1 VGLLDLIRTSVADG
15 LIGADLFRP
24 ATLIKVTPGTRTPGS
39 ISGGTNPTT
48 VSYSVQGVP
57 GTTTTLRLNG
67 TLIAGVDRVIKLFG
81 ARLPPG
87 VVPAPEDRITMEGV
101 TSTIVGNDGG
111 NSAVMVD
118 AARAVYVC
126 QCRT

>member
-1 VGLLDLIRTSVADG
+1 MGLLDDIATAVADG
-15 LIGADLFRP
+15 LVGADLFRP
-24 ATLIKVTPGTRTPGS
+24 ATLIKVTPGTRTPGA

-48 VSYSVQGVP
+48 TSFAVQGLP

-67 TLIAGVDRVIKLFG
+67 TLISGVDRVVKLFG

-87 VVPAPEDRITMEGV
+87 VVPTSGDRIVMEGI
-101 TSTIVGNDGG
+101 TATIVGDSGG
-111 NSAVMVD
+111 NAAVMVD

>member
-1 VGLLDLIRTSVADG
+1 MGLLDDIAVAVADG
-15 LIGADLFRP
+15 LVGADLFRD
-24 ATLIKVTPGTRTPGS
+24 ATLIKVTPGTRTPGA

-48 VSYSVQGVP
+48 ASFPCQGVP
-57 GTTTTLRLNG
+57 GSTTTLRLNG
-67 TLIAGVDRVIKLFG
+67 TLIAGVDRVVKLFG

-87 VVPAPEDRITMEGV
+87 VVPAPGDRVTMEGI
-101 TSTIVGNDGG
+101 TATIVGDAGG